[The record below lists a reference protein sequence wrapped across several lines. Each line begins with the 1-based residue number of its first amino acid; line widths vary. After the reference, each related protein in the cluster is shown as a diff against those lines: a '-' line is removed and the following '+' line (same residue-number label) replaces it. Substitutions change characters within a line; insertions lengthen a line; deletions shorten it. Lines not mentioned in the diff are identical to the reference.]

1 VRDSNDHV
9 EVEVADTG
17 IGISAEDLPNIFDD
31 FYHGTDRGA
40 GAGLG
45 LSIAKKIVEAYGGKI
60 WTQSPCPETGL
71 GSKFTFTL
79 PKNLPQSKTSKR

>member
-1 VRDSNDHV
+1 MRDTNEHI

-17 IGISAEDLPNIFDD
+17 IGISAEDLPKLFSD
-31 FYHGTDRGA
+31 FYRGSRKEGA

-45 LSIAKKIVEAYGGKI
+45 LAIAKRIVEAYGGKI
-60 WTQSPCPETGL
+60 WAQSPCPETGA

-79 PKNLPQSKTSKR
+79 PKKCETERG